1 MPFMTDQ
8 SGKSS
13 KKHHRGK
20 NRGHSGNRSG
30 GHSGGYSGGRRPPK
44 ATATLARQV
53 SLDLLDAVMTRGL
66 PLQDSIEAEP
76 RYTKLEPRDRRFCRR
91 LVTIALR
98 HHGEARDVIS
108 RHVRTMPKGRNHKAG
123 LILIMAAAELMT
135 GEASPHAVVDQSVR
149 LAHLHGCDHLGGL
162 INAVLRK
169 ITPADMPSEPMLN
182 LPPWLREAL
191 IADWGED
198 TATNIAAMM
207 MQPPPLDLRPKQDSD
222 PQELAE
228 TLGGVAT
235 PHGSVRLNDG
245 MVSSLT
251 GYDEGR
257 WWVQDSAASLPA
269 MLLGAE
275 AGETVVDLCAAPGGK
290 TTQLCAA
297 GADVFAVDAAR
308 QRMGR
313 LKENM
318 SRLGFNPQLI
328 TADGT
333 GWQPPQPVDRVLI
346 DAPCSATGTIRRR
359 PDILCH
365 QEVPDLSRLNA
376 LQHSLLKAAATM
388 LKPGGV
394 CVFATC
400 SILKAEGEAIT
411 ATPPPGLEPLP
422 ISDDEINGF
431 RRHPGTAPHAVRL
444 MPDALELKDNII
456 QGNDGFFIAR
466 FRRIQEG

>member
-1 MPFMTDQ
+1 
-8 SGKSS
+8 
-13 KKHHRGK
+13 
-20 NRGHSGNRSG
+20 
-30 GHSGGYSGGRRPPK
+30 
-44 ATATLARQV
+44 
-53 SLDLLDAVMTRGL
+53 MTRGL
-66 PLQDSIEAEP
+66 PLQNSIEAEP
-76 RYTKLEPRDRRFCRR
+76 RYTQLDPRDRRFCRR
-91 LVTIALR
+91 LVSIALR
-98 HHGEARDVIS
+98 HHGEARAVIS
-108 RHVRTMPKGRNHKAG
+108 RHVKSMPKRRNHKAG

-149 LAHLHGCDHLGGL
+149 LAHLHGCGHLGSL

-169 ITPADMPSEPMLN
+169 ITPADMPSAPMLN
-182 LPPWLREAL
+182 LPPWLHQSL
-191 IADWGED
+191 ITDWGEA
-198 TATNIAAMM
+198 TAASIAAMM
-207 MQPPPLDLRPKQDSD
+207 MQPPPLDLRPKTSPEQNSSSD
-222 PQELAE
+222 LQGLAE
-228 TLGGVAT
+228 TLGGVVT

-245 MVSSLT
+245 VVTSLS

-257 WWVQDSAASLPA
+257 WWVQDAAASLPA
-269 MLLGAE
+269 LLLGAL

-290 TTQLCAA
+290 TAQLCDT
-297 GADVFAVDAAR
+297 GADVLAVDAAA

-313 LKENM
+313 LKQNM
-318 SRLGFNPQLI
+318 SRLGFTPQLI

-333 GWQPPQPVDRVLI
+333 SWQPPQPVDRVLI

-365 QEVPDLSRLNA
+365 QDAPDLDRLNA
-376 LQHSLLKAAATM
+376 LQRDLLKAAVTM

-422 ISDDEINGF
+422 IGDDELSGF
-431 RRHPGTAPHAVRL
+431 RRHPGTPPHAVRL